1 VAVNFPSPATPNQTH
16 THNGL
21 TWKYDGTTWILQT
34 TVEAG
39 ATTFT
44 GLTDT
49 PSSYSGQAG
58 KWIKVNS
65 TPDGLEFTDEPTGS
79 DTTYELKTNLVS
91 SNVNLKLD
99 ADSGTDDNVLITAGS
114 NITFSAVTEGGFT
127 IAASSGTATISDGDY
142 GDITVSNTGS
152 TWTIDDDTVGSD
164 ELKDTSVSAGSYTN
178 TSITVDA
185 QGRITSATSG
195 SSTPLT
201 LGSSVTDIFDLPS
214 TTLNADDPG
223 ADRIVFWDDSSGK
236 LTHLTIGSNLSIT
249 GTTLNATSS
258 GSLTQEQ
265 VEDIVGDMFSG
276 NTETRISVEY
286 ADNGANAGKIN
297 LVVDDMNDSGS
308 DTTYELEGGGTDG
321 ASFGT
326 GTGTINLKTGG
337 SVQDTVT
344 LTAGSN
350 VKINS
355 TGAGG
360 FTISAD
366 SGSGGNLQL
375 GGTVQDIFDIS
386 ANVLNADDPG
396 FSDKLIF
403 WDDNNSKL
411 THLSLGTNLSIT
423 GTTLNA
429 ASGGSSPTTEEIQD
443 IVGAMFSNNT
453 ETRISVDYQDGDG
466 TIDLVVDD
474 MTSSAQ
480 DVFKNIFVSGQTTV
494 VADNSNDTLTLV
506 AGTNMTITT
515 DASTDSITFNSSG
528 GSGDGDTTYDLY
540 CSGSSNPKIVLD
552 PSSGTNDE
560 ITITGGT
567 DISVTRNSNT
577 QMTIAYTGNGAGW
590 EDKIQEGDTK
600 AEVVDSGTDGHFLV
614 EVDGTEYFRIQNNGE
629 ILFKRT
635 NTNQEGGHLQFED
648 ADGNQSYAI
657 DVYGTTSANSVWRI
671 IDQQTQTGNTGTERF
686 SVNRSGAFGIGH
698 IAARDFGS
706 EGEVLT
712 SHGSGTPPS
721 WEEVDSG
728 GGSPGGTPGGSDGD
742 IQYNNNGSFGGA
754 LLHYASSSSGGS
766 LNYANSG
773 GTDKVLTGIDSDEFY
788 KIFAKYGSTNTP
800 YGSAGCGL
808 QVRDEGVWIPGS
820 IFNYTG
826 AAGTQ
831 GTLGELM
838 ISGGSGGST
847 GWAGRA
853 NAVDHGQIY
862 VYGAGAFSHSF
873 DVDRFLY
880 FMVIA
885 VGGGGGGGGGNGSVS
900 GGGGGSGGT
909 VIQFGGHSMV
919 GCCPAGASGTVGGVS
934 AGTSSGNGN
943 NGNATTCNF
952 NGGAAYN
959 MTAYGGSAGAGG
971 GSGVSGGGTA
981 GDAACTFGT
990 FSAGVVAHGEHGQP
1004 GHSTWI
1010 AGAGG
1015 CSFFGGA
1022 NRDKASNTGGAPG
1035 GGGHG
1040 AALGGSGQGGNAGC
1054 VMILEF

>member
-1 VAVNFPSPATPNQTH
+1 MAVNFPNDPDTNDTH

-21 TWKYDGTTWILQT
+21 TWKFDGTTWILQT
-34 TVEAG
+34 TVQGG

-49 PSSYSGQAG
+49 PSSHSNN
-58 KWIKVNS
+58 KWLKSNGNDLIWV
-65 TPDGLEFTDEPTGS
+65 DEPG
-79 DTTYELKTNLVS
+79 TTYELKTNQVS

-99 ADSGTDDNVLITAGS
+99 AAGAGIDDNVLITAGS
-114 NITFSAVTEGGFT
+114 NITFSSITDGGFT

-152 TWTIDDDTVGSD
+152 VWSIDDDTVGPD
-164 ELKDTSVSAGSYTN
+164 ELKDTTVSPGSYTN
-178 TSITVDA
+178 TSITVDQ
-185 QGRITSATSG
+185 QGRITSASTG
-195 SSTPLT
+195 SATPLT
-201 LGSSVTDIFDLPS
+201 LGASVTDIFDLGGNPV
-214 TTLNADDPG
+214 TLSADDPA
-223 ADRIVFWDDSSGK
+223 ADRIVFWDDSAGK
-236 LTHLTIGSNLSIT
+236 LT
-249 GTTLNATSS
+249 
-258 GSLTQEQ
+258 
-265 VEDIVGDMFSG
+265 
-276 NTETRISVEY
+276 Y
-286 ADNGANAGKIN
+286 
-297 LVVDDMNDSGS
+297 
-308 DTTYELEGGGTDG
+308 
-321 ASFGT
+321 
-326 GTGTINLKTGG
+326 
-337 SVQDTVT
+337 
-344 LTAGSN
+344 
-350 VKINS
+350 
-355 TGAGG
+355 
-360 FTISAD
+360 
-366 SGSGGNLQL
+366 
-375 GGTVQDIFDIS
+375 
-386 ANVLNADDPG
+386 
-396 FSDKLIF
+396 
-403 WDDNNSKL
+403 
-411 THLSLGTNLSIT
+411 LSLGTNLSIS

-429 ASGGSSPTTEEIQD
+429 SGSGGSGPSTEEIQD

>member
-1 VAVNFPSPATPNQTH
+1 MAVNFPNNPTPNQTH

-34 TVEAG
+34 TMQSG
-39 ATTFT
+39 ATSFVN
-44 GLTDT
+44 LTDT
-49 PSSYSGQAG
+49 PSSYSGQSG
-58 KWIKVNS
+58 KWIKVNN
-65 TPDGLEFTDEPTGS
+65 TPDGLEFTDAPE
-79 DTTYELKTNLVS
+79 DTNTEYELKTNLVS

-99 ADSGTDDNVLITAGS
+99 AAGAATDDNVLITAGS

-152 TWTIDDDTVGSD
+152 TWMIDDDTVGSD

-178 TSITVDA
+178 TSITVDQ

-195 SSTPLT
+195 SATPLT

-308 DTTYELEGGGTDG
+308 DTTYELEGGGTNG

-375 GGTVQDIFDIS
+375 GATVQDIFDIS

-453 ETRISVDYQDGDG
+453 ETRISVDYQDSDG

-480 DVFKNIFVSGQTTV
+480 DVFKNIAVSGQNTV
-494 VADNSNDTLTLV
+494 VADNSADTLTLV

-515 DASTDSITFNSSG
+515 NSSNDSITFTSTASG
-528 GSGDGDTTYDLY
+528 GTGPTTEEIQDIVGAMFSGNTETRISVDYQDSDGTIDLVVDDMTSDNDTTYDFY
-540 CSGSSNPKIVLD
+540 CSGSSNPVLRLD
-552 PSSGTNDE
+552 PSSGSNDDV
-560 ITITGGT
+560 TIKGGT
-567 DISVTRNSNT
+567 DITVTRNSNT
-577 QMTIAYTGNGAGW
+577 ELEIAY
-590 EDKIQEGDTK
+590 
-600 AEVVDSGTDGHFLV
+600 SG
-614 EVDGTEYFRIQNNGE
+614 
-629 ILFKRT
+629 
-635 NTNQEGGHLQFED
+635 
-648 ADGNQSYAI
+648 S
-657 DVYGTTSANSVWRI
+657 
-671 IDQQTQTGNTGTERF
+671 
-686 SVNRSGAFGIGH
+686 
-698 IAARDFGS
+698 
-706 EGEVLT
+706 
-712 SHGSGTPPS
+712 
-721 WEEVDSG
+721 SG
-728 GGSPGGTPGGSDGD
+728 GGGVAGSDHD
-742 IQYNNNGSFGGA
+742 IQYNNNGSMGGA
-754 LLHYASSSSGGS
+754 ARLHYHDGDNTLDFLHSDGTQKGRYYVTGSGEHAIWTGTSSANS
-766 LNYANSG
+766 YAQGVAQLFKSDGIWFPGKLYSYESPSNTQNEGALGEPLCSG
-773 GTDKVLTGIDSDEFY
+773 GTTGYWDYIPEFIID
-788 KIFAKYGSTNTP
+788 AHANVRVYG
-800 YGSAGCGL
+800 
-808 QVRDEGVWIPGS
+808 PGS
-820 IFNYTG
+820 HTYTPDL
-826 AAGTQ
+826 TRWQ
-831 GTLGELM
+831 YWIIILT
-838 ISGGSGGST
+838 
-847 GWAGRA
+847 
-853 NAVDHGQIY
+853 
-862 VYGAGAFSHSF
+862 
-873 DVDRFLY
+873 
-880 FMVIA
+880 
-885 VGGGGGGGGGNGSVS
+885 GGGGAGGEGGSNAG

-909 VIQFGGHSMV
+909 SIQAGGQMML
-919 GCCPAGASGTVGGVS
+919 GASASASISVGSGGAAS
-934 AGTSSGNGN
+934 SSGNGN
-943 NGNATTCNF
+943 NGGNST
-952 NGGAAYN
+952 
-959 MTAYGGSAGAGG
+959 
-971 GSGVSGGGTA
+971 VSTNGGGTYYMTA
-981 GDAACTFGT
+981 LGGGGGIGNQTSVNGGGFG
-990 FSAGVVAHGEHGQP
+990 
-1004 GHSTWI
+1004 
-1010 AGAGG
+1010 GG
-1015 CSFFGGA
+1015 CSCSNSTSVLANGAFGGVGHSA
-1022 NRDKASNTGGAPG
+1022 NYLRGFGGPSFWGGPDGSNFSIKGAPG
-1035 GGGHG
+1035 SGGTGSQNG
-1040 AALGGSGQGGNAGC
+1040 SASQPGGDGC
-1054 VMILEF
+1054 CIIIEI